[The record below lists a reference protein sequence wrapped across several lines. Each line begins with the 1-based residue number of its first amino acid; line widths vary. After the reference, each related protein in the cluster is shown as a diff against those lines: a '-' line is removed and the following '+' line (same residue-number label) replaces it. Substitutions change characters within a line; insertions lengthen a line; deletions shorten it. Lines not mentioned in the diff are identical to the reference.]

1 MNEMNMH
8 DALKIVNR
16 RVLRMLNANEVNS
29 EVFFRDVRTLTEL
42 IEHGIEN
49 DDLSHWGD
57 R

>member
-1 MNEMNMH
+1 MH